1 MISAQNIV
9 YYRDTLLNKV
19 YRARICRCI
28 LSPFPC
34 PLICHGIRTAAVRG
48 YSRSNPA
55 KRIRRPGHCVPCL
68 RQSQTSRRRF
78 GNFRISEND
87 FRYRSTVLPGACQSL
102 SHGAAPKGRN
112 RFFPICCSSRRR
124 RYRLLF
130 YSPPNPPAGSGTVP
144 ARTRLPGTFG
154 DNTVPAHSNIIGGV
168 QYFAVREHFLIDS
181 QIPVGIPRAFFSV
194 RDGYIRVQERS
205 GRGYHLVD
213 RSHPTIFRYIFD
225 PALSVIGEG
234 RRACFVKRSMVLQYP
249 EAETASAEEILPSR
263 SAR

>member
-19 YRARICRCI
+19 YRARLCHCI

-87 FRYRSTVLPGACQSL
+87 FRYRNTVLPGACQSL
-102 SHGAAPKGRN
+102 SPGAAPKGRN

-154 DNTVPAHSNIIGGV
+154 DNTVPAHSNIIGGG
-168 QYFAVREHFLIDS
+168 
-181 QIPVGIPRAFFSV
+181 PVLCRQRAFFDRFSN
-194 RDGYIRVQERS
+194 S
-205 GRGYHLVD
+205 GR
-213 RSHPTIFRYIFD
+213 D
-225 PALSVIGEG
+225 PPGLLFCG
-234 RRACFVKRSMVLQYP
+234 RRLYRSTRAFRQGISP
-249 EAETASAEEILPSR
+249 RGPLPPNDIPVHF
-263 SAR
+263 